1 MADASPEASSSAWR
15 SASSSSSAPPPKL
28 TISASEKAMGL
39 LANAWE
45 SPSSGLKKLCA
56 VMGVPVLSPW
66 PSSGSRPVRGGNT
79 LNASLEASTR
89 GCFFSLEANPASS
102 ILQIRQRPSISP
114 LASSQSI
121 SRWRHASSCTT
132 SCSSRISAAP
142 LEACSVPGGQ
152 LSCLEAAPSS
162 RRSYRFLCA
171 RAGTRE
177 ITRAGRWTPLLRS
190 SRPRAVDNSDCEGS
204 DTPSCEPHDADLLR
218 RWRWRRAHHSTTKRA
233 NVQSDPSSTPAIST
247 ATDDASMTP
256 MLARGWTKT
265 RHLGKTLGRQC
276 LL

>member
-1 MADASPEASSSAWR
+1 
-15 SASSSSSAPPPKL
+15 
-28 TISASEKAMGL
+28 MGL
-39 LANAWE
+39 LANAWESLRE

-79 LNASLEASTR
+79 LNASLEASTP
-89 GCFFSLEANPASS
+89 GCFFSFEANPASS
-102 ILQIRQRPSISP
+102 ILQIRQSPSISP

-121 SRWRHASSCTT
+121 SRWRHASSRTT
-132 SCSSRISAAP
+132 SCSSHISTAP

-190 SRPRAVDNSDCEGS
+190 SRPRAVDNSDGEGS
-204 DTPSCEPHDADLLR
+204 GEPHDADLLR

-247 ATDDASMTP
+247 ATDDASITP
-256 MLARGWTKT
+256 MLARGWTSLRAET
-265 RHLGKTLGRQC
+265 RHLGKTC
-276 LL
+276 LLYKTDACRLNRGGVESRCESVKTP